1 MLRRKKHS
9 LFIVEG
15 RSGNS
20 LSELVAKKKDE
31 ETRQRNSF
39 KWFLRAIKYSFE
51 LEFYLLIPSKAANM
65 SAAIK
70 SNSQNTH
77 ILLSLISVLKQH
89 IRGYFKLKCPSAAN
103 KTYRTYKQSEEL
115 HYSVV
120 LLYT

>member
-1 MLRRKKHS
+1 MLLRKQAKVMTVKNKKRS

-20 LSELVAKKKDE
+20 RSELVAKKKKKKDE

-51 LEFYLLIPSKAANM
+51 LEFYLLIPSKVANM

-70 SNSQNTH
+70 CNSQNTH
-77 ILLSLISVLKQH
+77 IYCH
-89 IRGYFKLKCPSAAN
+89 
-103 KTYRTYKQSEEL
+103 
-115 HYSVV
+115 
-120 LLYT
+120 